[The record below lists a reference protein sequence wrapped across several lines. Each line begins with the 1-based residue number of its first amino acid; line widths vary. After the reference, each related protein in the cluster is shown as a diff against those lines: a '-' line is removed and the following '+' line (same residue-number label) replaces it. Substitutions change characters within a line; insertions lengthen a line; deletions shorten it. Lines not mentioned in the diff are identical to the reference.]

1 MGEEV
6 STSQLNSS
14 QLVSDSN
21 SISFE
26 HTFKLEK
33 MVFQKENENTI
44 INRVWIIKRSI
55 SKNHG
60 HIDKLYLNFLPSPER
75 VFKNFY
81 LPEPR
86 HNVFNIKNE
95 FKSNLKH
102 WALILELSN
111 GSYVNIQFGETGLS
125 LKEFN
130 KTNIPGES
138 VLNAILETWGKDG
151 HPFSFCFLGN
161 ANYKYQSLKNYL
173 QFKKYQEII
182 TLKVKRNY
190 YYSFAFNNCHDCAY
204 DI

>member
-81 LPEPR
+81 LLEPR

-95 FKSNLKH
+95 IKKNLKH

-111 GSYVNIQFGETGLS
+111 GSYVNIQFGDTGLS

-130 KTNIPGES
+130 ETNIPGES
-138 VLNAILETWGKDG
+138 LLNAILETWGEDG

-161 ANYKYQSLKNYL
+161 ANFRYECLKKIRKS
-173 QFKKYQEII
+173 KK
-182 TLKVKRNY
+182 
-190 YYSFAFNNCHDCAY
+190 
-204 DI
+204 

>member
-21 SISFE
+21 SNGFE
-26 HTFKLEK
+26 NTFKLEK

-55 SKNHG
+55 SKNNG

-81 LPEPR
+81 LLEQR

-95 FKSNLKH
+95 IKKNLKH

-111 GSYVNIQFGETGLS
+111 GSYVNI
-125 LKEFN
+125 
-130 KTNIPGES
+130 I
-138 VLNAILETWGKDG
+138 
-151 HPFSFCFLGN
+151 
-161 ANYKYQSLKNYL
+161 
-173 QFKKYQEII
+173 
-182 TLKVKRNY
+182 R
-190 YYSFAFNNCHDCAY
+190 
-204 DI
+204 